1 MTEFEFRFP
10 KDVEPDTSIYE
21 DEEVTVSM
29 EDARKKLKVAA
40 KLEAKAK
47 ELKEKAKE
55 ILAPINL
62 AYSPSSA
69 KDRDGG
75 VLSFYYGTSTKFDK
89 KELQKRLVMAGV
101 KKAVVEKAIAA
112 STTSKK
118 NKSLTVSYKPAKE

>member
-1 MTEFEFRFP
+1 VTEFEFKFP
-10 KDVEPDTSIYE
+10 KGVEPDTSIYE
-21 DEEVTVSM
+21 DKEVENSVRA
-29 EDARKKLKVAA
+29 ARNMLQEAA
-40 KLEAKAK
+40 DWEARAK
-47 ELKEKAKE
+47 ELKQNAKE
-55 ILAPINL
+55 ILAPIHL

-112 STTSKK
+112 STTKKK
-118 NKSLTVSYKPAKE
+118 NESLTVSYKPAKE